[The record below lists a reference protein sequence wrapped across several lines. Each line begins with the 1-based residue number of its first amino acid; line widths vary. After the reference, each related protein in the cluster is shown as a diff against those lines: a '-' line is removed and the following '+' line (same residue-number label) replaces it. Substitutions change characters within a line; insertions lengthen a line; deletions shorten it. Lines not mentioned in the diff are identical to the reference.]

1 MDIILLLAAAICVGV
16 GVVGVV
22 WYIGWGPP
30 VFRRDIEDWPDV
42 GT

>member
-1 MDIILLLAAAICVGV
+1 MDANLVLLAAAICV

-22 WYIGWGPP
+22 WYIGWGPA
-30 VFRRDIEDWPDV
+30 VFRPDIQDWPDV